1 MLESVSTIDYYMNRL
16 QNNGK
21 ANDARNDIIDQIELK
36 KSEVI
41 RNLVD
46 VHTLNCIFSRS
57 NTFELEEI
65 MDFITCICKTS
76 E

>member
-1 MLESVSTIDYYMNRL
+1 VLETISKIDYYMNRI
-16 QNNGK
+16 QNTGK
-21 ANDARNDIIDQIELK
+21 GADARNDITDQIELN

-41 RNLVD
+41 RNLID
-46 VHTLNCIFSRS
+46 IHTVNCIFSRS

-65 MDFITCICKTS
+65 MDFITCICKTA